1 MVEIDEAKFGKR
13 KYCRGRMVEGTW
25 ILGGIERETNN
36 CFLVTCPENKR
47 SEATLV
53 PIIKAHVRP
62 GTTIITDKWKAYVNL
77 DKHGYVHLDV
87 NHSKNFVDP
96 LTGAHTNTIE
106 GTWTHAKHKALRR
119 GGRRTLDSL
128 TKDLTEF
135 MWRKQQGLTSS
146 KEAHR
151 YVFS

>member
-13 KYCRGRMVEGTW
+13 KYSRGRMVEGTW